1 MTLVG
6 RRIGHRF
13 TPEDPRSP
21 DGHRFAPRDHRSPDD
36 LIGRRFEIRG
46 TVQGVGFRP
55 WVFRLAADDHVTGR
69 VRNDAAGVTI
79 EAFGSA
85 AALGEFAAH
94 LATSPPP
101 ASDVRELR
109 SSPIPPERL
118 ESFTITPSRPTDELQ
133 VSIPPDL
140 ATCPEC
146 LADIGDTDNRRH
158 GYAFTNCT
166 QCGPRF
172 TISLDSPYDRPNT
185 TMAGFTMCEACRRE
199 YEDPRNRRFH
209 AQPNACPACGP
220 TLTLADATGH
230 PFVSDD
236 PIGLAAGALASGAI
250 VAVKGLGGFHLACDA
265 TSQAAV
271 ARLRERK
278 RREAKPF
285 AVMAA
290 DLPAAETLALL
301 SDDDRAALQSAA
313 RPVVLAPARP
323 GHPLAAAVAP
333 DAPLVGVMLPYTP
346 LHYLLMARLGTPLVM
361 TSANLADEPL
371 AYRNEEALTRLAGIA
386 DLFLMH
392 DRDIA
397 TPCDDSVTRV
407 IEARP
412 VVLRRSRGYVP
423 RPVLVSPSFGS
434 PVLACG
440 ALLKNAVCIGAGN
453 AAHMGPHVGDLAS
466 VAAFEAFA
474 SSIDRLQ
481 RFLKLAPEIVAH
493 DLHPEYQ
500 STQWALEHGGRAI
513 GVQHHHAHI
522 ASVMAE
528 HGVRG
533 PVIGAAYDGAGYG
546 TDGASWGGE
555 IMVAG
560 LDSFERIATLRPIAL
575 AGGDQAIREPWRIAL
590 ALVDDA
596 FDGEL
601 ALDSLPLFEAI
612 PADRLHAV
620 QRLLRT
626 RGASPPAHGA
636 GRYFDGIGA
645 LVLNRTRSDYE
656 GQVALAWNGVAED
669 EEPGGYPFDL
679 DTSATPWLVDL
690 RPMVRA
696 VVADMRNGV
705 APAVISARFHA
716 GLADA
721 TVAVVER
728 IARTCGSLPVALSGG
743 CFQNPRL
750 AHDVV
755 SRLSGR
761 QVFLNRLVP
770 PGDGGIA
777 LGQAMVAGAVAR
789 RM

>member
-6 RRIGHRF
+6 RRIGHRL
-13 TPEDPRSP
+13 TPK
-21 DGHRFAPRDHRSPDD
+21 DHRCPDD

-85 AALGEFAAH
+85 EALDEFAAH
-94 LATSPPP
+94 LTASPPP
-101 ASDVRELR
+101 ASDIRELR
-109 SSPIPPERL
+109 SSSIPAESL
-118 ESFTITPSRPTDELQ
+118 ESFTITPSRATDELH

-146 LADIGDTDNRRH
+146 LADIGDSHNRRH

-185 TMAGFTMCEACRRE
+185 TMAGFTMCEECRRE
-199 YEDPRNRRFH
+199 YDDPRSRRFH
-209 AQPNACPACGP
+209 AQPNACPQCGP
-220 TLTLADATGH
+220 TLTAMDATGQ
-230 PFVSDD
+230 PLVSDD
-236 PIGLAAGALASGAI
+236 PIGLVVDAIAGGAV
-250 VAVKGLGGFHLACDA
+250 VAVKGVGGFHLACDA
-265 TSQAAV
+265 TSQTAV
-271 ARLRERK
+271 TRLRARK

-285 AVMAA
+285 AVMAPNLA
-290 DLPAAETLALL
+290 SAETLAVL
-301 SDDDRAALQSAA
+301 SDEDRAALQSAA
-313 RPVVLAPARP
+313 RPIVLAAARP
-323 GHPLAAAVAP
+323 GHVLAAAVAP

-346 LHYLLMARLGTPLVM
+346 LHYLLMARVGTPLVM

-371 AYRNEEALTRLAGIA
+371 AYRNAEALSRLAGIA

-397 TPCDDSVTRV
+397 APCDDSVTRV
-407 IEARP
+407 IENRA
-412 VVLRRSRGYVP
+412 VVLRRSRGHVP
-423 RPVLVSPSFGS
+423 RPVLVNPSFRS

-440 ALLKNAVCIGAGN
+440 ALLKNAVCIGVDN
-453 AAHMGPHVGDLAS
+453 AAHLGPHVGDLAS
-466 VAAFEAFA
+466 IAAFEAFV

-481 RFLKLAPEIVAH
+481 RFLKVAPEIVAH

-500 STQWALEHGGRAI
+500 STQWALEHGGRAV

-528 HGVRG
+528 HGLRG

-555 IMVAG
+555 LMVAG

-575 AGGDQAIREPWRIAL
+575 AGGDQAIHEPWRIAL
-590 ALVDDA
+590 ALVEDA
-596 FDGEL
+596 FDGDF
-601 ALDSLPLFEAI
+601 ALDSLPLFGAV
-612 PADRLHAV
+612 PAERLGAV
-620 QRLLRT
+620 QHLLRSHS
-626 RGASPPAHGA
+626 ASPMAHGA

-645 LVLNRTRSDYE
+645 LVLNRMRSHYE
-656 GQVALAWNGVAED
+656 GQVALAWNGVAAAD
-669 EEPGGYPFDL
+669 EHGAYPSDV
-679 DTSATPWLVDL
+679 DTSATPWLIDL

-696 VVADMRNGV
+696 VVADLRARV
-705 APAVISARFHA
+705 APEVISARFHA
-716 GLADA
+716 GLAAA
-721 TVAVVER
+721 TAAVIER
-728 IARTCGSLPVALSGG
+728 IARTCGALPVALGGG
-743 CFQNPRL
+743 CFQNPLLARGVASRL
-750 AHDVV
+750 AP
-755 SRLSGR
+755 GR

-777 LGQAMVAGAVAR
+777 LGQAMVAAAVAQ

>member
-1 MTLVG
+1 MTPAFAKASARKLVG

-13 TPEDPRSP
+13 TPK
-21 DGHRFAPRDHRSPDD
+21 DHRCPDD

-85 AALGEFAAH
+85 EALDEFAAH
-94 LATSPPP
+94 LTASPPP
-101 ASDVRELR
+101 ASEIRELR
-109 SSPIPPERL
+109 SSSIPAESL
-118 ESFTITPSRPTDELQ
+118 ESFTITSSRATDELQ

-146 LADIGDTDNRRH
+146 LADIGDTGNRRH

-172 TISLDSPYDRPNT
+172 TIALDSPYDRRHT
-185 TMAGFTMCEACRRE
+185 TMAGFAMCEACRRE
-199 YEDPRNRRFH
+199 YDDPRNRRFH
-209 AQPNACPACGP
+209 AQPNACPDCGP
-220 TLTLADATGH
+220 TLAVADANGRPLVT
-230 PFVSDD
+230 DN
-236 PIGLAAGALASGAI
+236 PISLAVAAISGGAV

-265 TSQAAV
+265 TSQTAV
-271 ARLRERK
+271 ARLRARK

-285 AVMAA
+285 AVMTP
-290 DLPAAETLALL
+290 DLASAETLAML
-301 SDDDRAALQSAA
+301 SDEDRAALQSVA
-313 RPVVLAPARP
+313 RPIVLAPARP
-323 GHPLAAAVAP
+323 GNPLADAVAP

-346 LHYLLMARLGTPLVM
+346 LHYLLMARLRRPLVM

-371 AYRNEEALTRLAGIA
+371 AYRNDEALSRLAGIA
-386 DLFLMH
+386 DLFLLH

-397 TPCDDSVTRV
+397 IPCDDSVTRV
-407 IEARP
+407 IGERA
-412 VVLRRSRGYVP
+412 VLLRRARGYVP
-423 RPVLVSPSFGS
+423 RPVLVSPSFAT

-440 ALLKNAVCIGAGN
+440 AVLKNAVCIGAGT

-466 VAAFEAFA
+466 VAAFEAFT

-481 RFLKLAPEIVAH
+481 RFLRLAPEIVAH

-500 STQWALEHGGRAI
+500 STQWALAHGGRAI

-528 HGVRG
+528 HGLRG

-546 TDGASWGGE
+546 ADGASWGGE

-575 AGGDQAIREPWRIAL
+575 AGGDQAIHEPWRIAL
-590 ALVDDA
+590 ALVEDA
-596 FDGEL
+596 FDGGF
-601 ALDSLPLFEAI
+601 AIDSLPLFGGVPVE
-612 PADRLHAV
+612 RLGAV
-620 QRLLRT
+620 QHLLRSH
-626 RGASPPAHGA
+626 GASPMAHGA

-645 LVLNRTRSDYE
+645 LVLNRMQSHYE
-656 GQVALAWNGVAED
+656 GQVALAWNGVAATGD
-669 EEPGGYPFDL
+669 HCAYPSDV
-679 DTSATPWLVDL
+679 DISATPWLIDL
-690 RPMVRA
+690 RSMVRA
-696 VVADMRNGV
+696 VVADLRAGV

-716 GLADA
+716 GLAAA
-721 TVAVVER
+721 TAAVIER
-728 IARTCGSLPVALSGG
+728 IARTCGALPVVLSGG
-743 CFQNPRL
+743 CFQNPLL
-750 AHDVV
+750 ARDVM
-755 SRLSGR
+755 SRLTPGR

-777 LGQAMVAGAVAR
+777 LGQAMVAAAVAQ

>member
-6 RRIGHRF
+6 RRI
-13 TPEDPRSP
+13 
-21 DGHRFAPRDHRSPDD
+21 
-36 LIGRRFEIRG
+36 EIRG

-55 WVFRLAADDHVTGR
+55 WVYRLAADDGVTGR

-85 AALGEFAAH
+85 AALDEFTAH
-94 LATSPPP
+94 LEVSPPA
-101 ASDVRELR
+101 ASDIRELR
-109 SSPIPPERL
+109 SSPIPHETVA
-118 ESFTITPSRPTDELQ
+118 SFTITPSRATDELH

-146 LADIGDTDNRRH
+146 LADIGDSQNRRH

-199 YEDPRNRRFH
+199 YDDPRSRRFH
-209 AQPNACPACGP
+209 AQPNACPQCGP
-220 TLTLADATGH
+220 TLTAMDAAGQ

-236 PIGLAAGALASGAI
+236 PIGLIVDAVAGGAI
-250 VAVKGLGGFHLACDA
+250 VAVKGVGGFHLACDA
-265 TSQAAV
+265 TSETAV
-271 ARLRERK
+271 TRLRARK

-285 AVMAA
+285 AVMAP
-290 DLPAAETLALL
+290 DLSSAETLAVL
-301 SDDDRAALQSAA
+301 SDEDRAALQSPA
-313 RPVVLAPARP
+313 RPIVLAPARP
-323 GHPLAAAVAP
+323 GHALAAAVAP

-346 LHYLLMARLGTPLVM
+346 LHYLLMARIATPLVM

-371 AYRNEEALTRLAGIA
+371 AHRNEEALSRLAGIA

-407 IEARP
+407 IESRV

-423 RPVLVSPSFGS
+423 RPVLVSPSFAS

-440 ALLKNAVCIGAGN
+440 ALLKNAVCIGAAN

-466 VAAFEAFA
+466 VAAFEALV

-481 RFLKLAPEIVAH
+481 RFLKVTPEIVAH

-528 HGVRG
+528 HGLRG
-533 PVIGAAYDGAGYG
+533 PVIGVAYDGAGYG
-546 TDGASWGGE
+546 TDGMSWGGE
-555 IMVAG
+555 VMVAS

-575 AGGDQAIREPWRIAL
+575 AGGDQAIHEPWRIAL
-590 ALVDDA
+590 ALVEDA
-596 FDGEL
+596 FDGRF
-601 ALDSLPLFEAI
+601 ALDSLPLFNAVPEK
-612 PADRLHAV
+612 RLSAV
-620 QRLLRT
+620 RHLLHSRN
-626 RGASPPAHGA
+626 ASPVAHGA
-636 GRYFDGIGA
+636 GRYFDGVGA
-645 LVLNRTRSDYE
+645 LVLNRTRSRYE
-656 GQVALAWNGVAED
+656 GQVALAWNGVAAAGEHG
-669 EEPGGYPFDL
+669 EYSFDL
-679 DTSATPWLVDL
+679 DTSGTPWLIDL

-696 VVADMRNGV
+696 IVADVLGGAAV
-705 APAVISARFHA
+705 EVISARFHA
-716 GLADA
+716 ALAAA
-721 TVAVVER
+721 TVEVVER
-728 IARTCGSLPVALSGG
+728 IARTCGQLPVALSGG
-743 CFQNPRL
+743 CFQNPLL
-750 AHDVV
+750 ARQVA
-755 SRLSGR
+755 SRLEPGR

-777 LGQAMVAGAVAR
+777 LGQAMVAAALSQ

>member
-13 TPEDPRSP
+13 TPT
-21 DGHRFAPRDHRSPDD
+21 DHRCPDD

-55 WVFRLAADDHVTGR
+55 WVYRLAATDGVTGR

-85 AALGEFAAH
+85 SALDGFASH
-94 LATSPPP
+94 LEASPPP
-101 ASDVRELR
+101 ASEIRELR
-109 SSPIPPERL
+109 SSPIPPETL
-118 ESFTITPSRPTDELQ
+118 ESFTIAPSRASDELH

-146 LADIGDTDNRRH
+146 LADIADTHNRRH

-172 TISLDSPYDRPNT
+172 TISLDSPYDRAAT

-199 YEDPRNRRFH
+199 YDDPLNRRYH
-209 AQPNACPACGP
+209 AQPNACPQCGP
-220 TLTLADATGH
+220 TLTLANANGQ
-230 PFVSDD
+230 PLAAED
-236 PIGLAAGALASGAI
+236 PIGVTATAIAGGAI

-271 ARLRERK
+271 CRLRARK

-290 DLPAAETLALL
+290 DLSAAETLATL
-301 SDDDRAALQSAA
+301 SDEDRAALQSVA
-313 RPVVLAPARP
+313 RPIVLAPVRR

-346 LHYLLMARLGTPLVM
+346 LHYLLMARVSTPLVM

-392 DRDIA
+392 NRDIA

-407 IEARP
+407 IEERA

-423 RPVLVSPSFGS
+423 RPVLVSPSFTHS
-434 PVLACG
+434 VLACG

-466 VAAFEAFA
+466 VAAFEAFVG
-474 SSIDRLQ
+474 SIDRLQ
-481 RFLKLAPEIVAH
+481 RFLKLTPEIVAY

-500 STQWALEHGGRAI
+500 STQWALEHSGHAI

-528 HGVRG
+528 HGLRG
-533 PVIGAAYDGAGYG
+533 PVIGAAYDGAGHG

-575 AGGDQAIREPWRIAL
+575 AGGDQAIHEPWRIAL
-590 ALVDDA
+590 ALVEDA
-596 FDGEL
+596 FDGSFP
-601 ALDSLPLFEAI
+601 LDSLALFEAI
-612 PADRLHAV
+612 PAERLTAV
-620 QRLLRT
+620 QHLLRAH
-626 RGASPPAHGA
+626 GAAPMVHGA

-645 LVLNRTRSDYE
+645 LVLSRTRSHYE
-656 GQVALAWNGVAED
+656 GQVALAWNGVAAA
-669 EEPGGYPFDL
+669 GGHGAYPFDV
-679 DTSATPWLVDL
+679 DTSAAPWRIDL
-690 RPMVRA
+690 RAMVRA
-696 VVADMRNGV
+696 VIADLRAHV

-716 GLADA
+716 GLAEA
-721 TVAVVER
+721 TADVIER
-728 IARTCGSLPVALSGG
+728 IARTCGPLPVALSGG
-743 CFQNPRL
+743 CFQNPLL
-750 AHDVV
+750 AREVV
-755 SRLSGR
+755 SRLTPGR

-777 LGQAMVAGAVAR
+777 LGQAMVAAAIAQ